1 MGLDFN
7 LKPSQDEET
16 NYKTVDL
23 DTEKIYDVLIIGGGP
38 AGLTA
43 AVYCMR
49 KGVST
54 ALITDEIGGQ
64 VTSTTEIENYMGYMY
79 IEGEELVDKF
89 EDQVK
94 QFEIAYQSNKRVK
107 SITDDKINQVT
118 LEDGTTYQAKSII
131 VAAGKSSRK
140 INCPGEERLTGKGV
154 AYCAICDAP
163 LYADK
168 EVVIV
173 GGGNS
178 AIEAAIDLAKIAEKV
193 TIIQLLDHLTADE
206 ILIERLED
214 YDNVDILFE
223 HEVAKIEGENK
234 VENIVVQDTQQ
245 NNKQD
250 ITADGIFIEIGWI
263 PNTNFVE
270 GVLQLND
277 YNEIMVDCKCRTNK
291 EGIFAA
297 GDITN
302 VPFKQIIIAS
312 GEGAKA
318 ALSACD
324 YVLKS

>member
-118 LEDGTTYQAKSII
+118 LEDGTLIKLNLLLSLLENHPAKSI
-131 VAAGKSSRK
+131 V
-140 INCPGEERLTGKGV
+140 L
-154 AYCAICDAP
+154 
-163 LYADK
+163 
-168 EVVIV
+168 
-173 GGGNS
+173 
-178 AIEAAIDLAKIAEKV
+178 EKK
-193 TIIQLLDHLTADE
+193 D
-206 ILIERLED
+206 
-214 YDNVDILFE
+214 
-223 HEVAKIEGENK
+223 
-234 VENIVVQDTQQ
+234 
-245 NNKQD
+245 
-250 ITADGIFIEIGWI
+250 
-263 PNTNFVE
+263 
-270 GVLQLND
+270 
-277 YNEIMVDCKCRTNK
+277 
-291 EGIFAA
+291 
-297 GDITN
+297 
-302 VPFKQIIIAS
+302 
-312 GEGAKA
+312 
-318 ALSACD
+318 
-324 YVLKS
+324 